1 MDFNVHVKIH
11 IIKILKI
18 NNVKS
23 VELLVKDVPNK
34 IIALNV
40 HKNSFQNKANVPL
53 VYKIVKN
60 VKIQQHV
67 NYVNKVS
74 HINKKIKNSPVL
86 KQVQEIKVS
95 SYKVVKKSDVWLDVD
110 HV

>member
-40 HKNSFQNKANVPL
+40 HKNSF
-53 VYKIVKN
+53 
-60 VKIQQHV
+60 
-67 NYVNKVS
+67 
-74 HINKKIKNSPVL
+74 
-86 KQVQEIKVS
+86 
-95 SYKVVKKSDVWLDVD
+95 
-110 HV
+110 